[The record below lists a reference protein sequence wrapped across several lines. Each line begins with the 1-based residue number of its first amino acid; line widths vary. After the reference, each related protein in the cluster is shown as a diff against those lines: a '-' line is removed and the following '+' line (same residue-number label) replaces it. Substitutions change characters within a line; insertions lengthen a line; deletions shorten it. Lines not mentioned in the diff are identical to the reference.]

1 MKTLYEKAIKAYIE
15 MLELHIDTKT
25 TDIVFH
31 KETELFYETLFNIA
45 HNIWEKF
52 VDLDGKIR
60 TDSLIEKKKK
70 AHEIIYNLR
79 KDIESYKEKNK
90 ISLWTEDLLGSIAND
105 LEDIEGTSKGLL
117 IK

>member
-45 HNIWEKF
+45 HNI
-52 VDLDGKIR
+52 
-60 TDSLIEKKKK
+60 
-70 AHEIIYNLR
+70 
-79 KDIESYKEKNK
+79 
-90 ISLWTEDLLGSIAND
+90 
-105 LEDIEGTSKGLL
+105 
-117 IK
+117 